1 MSEQDV
7 SAKTR
12 PRCRTLW
19 TSSRLLATR
28 AKLSRILFGT
38 RRSQRAPRALKI
50 VKYDLLRPLVQQD
63 FTDICE
69 ALRLILLDNSGI
81 AQEFSRFT
89 RYTGVQKHPLVDAA
103 AAVTMG
109 SCQLRFAL
117 VDIVP
122 VLVMIVNRIV
132 RRAIRET
139 ARRTDYEL
147 RYGR

>member
-1 MSEQDV
+1 MSEQGV

-38 RRSQRAPRALKI
+38 QRSQRAPRTLKI
-50 VKYDLLRPLVQQD
+50 VKYGLLRPLAQQD
-63 FTDICE
+63 FTSICA

-103 AAVTMG
+103 LLWVWVLVSFASRWST
-109 SCQLRFAL
+109 SCQSL
-117 VDIVP
+117 
-122 VLVMIVNRIV
+122 
-132 RRAIRET
+132 
-139 ARRTDYEL
+139 
-147 RYGR
+147 